1 MVSFWAKGYCVNTV
15 EVDAE
20 MIRQYVIYQEKS
32 ERNIKLY
39 FMSIKQ
45 IMVITLASHLRGL
58 VQCAL
63 PGQIKPRSKDV
74 DFCFVVRSYCI

>member
-32 ERNIKLY
+32 ERNLKLD
-39 FMSIKQ
+39 FMSIK
-45 IMVITLASHLRGL
+45 
-58 VQCAL
+58 
-63 PGQIKPRSKDV
+63 
-74 DFCFVVRSYCI
+74 